1 MEASIK
7 EIDPLT
13 LKKELDGGEII
24 LIDVREHLEYEEEH
38 ISRAQ
43 LFPISNFEPRQ
54 LPDPAGKTLVF
65 YCQMGRRSTNAALK
79 WAKHVGAA
87 EAFSMKGGL
96 KNWKDQ
102 GLPTV
107 TDNKA
112 SVKVEEQTYILSG
125 IVILVALVLNQLF
138 SEWFLV
144 IPTAIAILLIIS
156 GIAGHSYLSFL
167 LSKLPWNR

>member
-1 MEASIK
+1 MEAAIK

-13 LKKELDGGEII
+13 LKKGLDAGEII

-43 LFPISNFEPRQ
+43 LFPISHFEPRH

-65 YCQMGRRSTNAALK
+65 YCQMGRRSVNAATK
-79 WAKHVGAA
+79 WAKYAGVPEG
-87 EAFSMKGGL
+87 FSMKGGL
-96 KNWKDQ
+96 KYWKEQ

-107 TDNKA
+107 TDNTA

-125 IVILVALVLNQLF
+125 IIILIALVLNQLF
-138 SEWFLV
+138 SDWFLI
-144 IPTAIAILLIIS
+144 IPAAIAILLIVS

>member
-1 MEASIK
+1 MDVTIK

-13 LKKELDGGEII
+13 LKKGLDKGEII

-38 ISRAQ
+38 VSRAQ
-43 LFPISNFEPRQ
+43 LFPISHFDPRH

-65 YCQMGRRSTNAALK
+65 YCQMGRRSLNAAQK
-79 WAKHVGAA
+79 WAKYAGMA

-107 TDNKA
+107 TDNTA

-125 IVILVALVLNQLF
+125 LVILIALVLNYFF
-138 SEWFLV
+138 SEWFLI
-144 IPTAIAILLIIS
+144 IPGAIAILLIVS

>member
-1 MEASIK
+1 MEATVK
-7 EIDPLT
+7 EIDPLA
-13 LKKELDGGEII
+13 LKKGLDAGEII

-54 LPDPAGKTLVF
+54 LPDPLGKTLVF
-65 YCQMGRRSTNAALK
+65 YCQMGRRSANAAQK
-79 WAKHVGAA
+79 WAKHAGVG
-87 EAFSMKGGL
+87 EALSMKGGL

-107 TDNKA
+107 TDTTA

-125 IVILVALVLNQLF
+125 VMILIALLLNQII
-138 SEWFLV
+138 SDWFLL
-144 IPTAIAILLIIS
+144 IPGAIAILLIVS
-156 GIAGHSYLSFL
+156 GIAGHSYLAFM